1 MSGFGKLIQG
11 AYVTPPSGATPLTL
25 VAATA
30 SAATAMPSTKPDAQV
45 SFCCSAAWWI
55 DVGTSTSVA
64 APSSL
69 DIFAANTIYSFACGP
84 EFTHFRAIS
93 ASGGSLAYWKSTRA

>member
-11 AYVTPPSGATPLTL
+11 AFVTPPSGATPLTL

-55 DVGTSTSVA
+55 DVGTQTGVA

-69 DIFAANTIYSFACGP
+69 DIFAANTLYSFACGP
-84 EFTHFRAIS
+84 EYTHFRAIS